1 MGLTAAFAFPI
12 GCVVHWI
19 LLLIV
24 VPIAQKLADFA
35 LPPWRETMLKLG
47 VVAVLVNTLVAG
59 LDMVN
64 VWLSLIGG
72 AVLFWTLMVKWFE
85 VDFLGAFIIMV
96 VARVVWLLLA
106 LVSLDLAEALM

>member
-1 MGLTAAFAFPI
+1 MNLLSAFAFPI

-35 LPPWRETMLKLG
+35 LPPWRETMLTLG
-47 VVAVLVNTLVAG
+47 VVAVLVNALVVG

-64 VWLSLIGG
+64 VWVSLIGA

-96 VARVVWLLLA
+96 VARLVWLLLA
-106 LVSLDLAEALM
+106 FVALIPKSW